1 MPSVTPYQ
9 REIETIHEFFV
20 DWYDGAVPESAFQ
33 RMELAMAPDLE
44 MVSPDAGRLDRQAV
58 LAAVRNGYDRDEPED
73 FEIDIRDVSLL
84 EAAEDHVLVQYEEWQ
99 RIDGDWEGRV
109 SVAVLRDDAEAPEG
123 IVWSYVQSTML
134 D

>member
-20 DWYDGAVPESAFQ
+20 DWYDGTVPESAFE
-33 RMELAMAPDLE
+33 RVERAMAPDLE

-58 LAAVRNGYDRDEPED
+58 LEAVRNGYDRDEPAD
-73 FEIDIRDVSLL
+73 FEIDVRNVSLL
-84 EAAEDHVLVQYEEWQ
+84 EATDEYGLVQYEEWQ
-99 RIDGDWEGRV
+99 RIEGEWEGRI
-109 SVAVLRDDAEAPEG
+109 SIALLRQDPEG
-123 IVWSYVQSTML
+123 PEGVVWSYIQSTML

>member
-1 MPSVTPYQ
+1 MPSPTPYQ

-20 DWYDGAVPESAFQ
+20 DWYDGAVPESAFD

-58 LAAVRNGYDRDEPED
+58 LEAVRGGYDRDEPAD
-73 FEIDIRDVSLL
+73 FEIDIRNVSLL
-84 EAAEDHVLVQYEEWQ
+84 EAAEDYGLVQYEEWQ
-99 RIDGDWEGRV
+99 RIDGDWEGRI
-109 SVAVLRDDAEAPEG
+109 SVALLRQHPEGPEG